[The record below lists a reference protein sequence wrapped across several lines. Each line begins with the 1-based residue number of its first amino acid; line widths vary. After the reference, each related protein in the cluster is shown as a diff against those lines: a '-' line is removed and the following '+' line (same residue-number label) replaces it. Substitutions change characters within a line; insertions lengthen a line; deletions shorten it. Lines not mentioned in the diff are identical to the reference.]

1 MICRLSITALCAL
14 ALAACGESDI
24 PEPAVEH
31 GGPIALSGYVAG
43 GSRAT
48 VSSTEFTKA
57 GSAFKVWATMHSV
70 EGGSD
75 VAKVFDATTV
85 TSDGK
90 DWSYDGDVQYWFP
103 LQTYNFRAIWPADV
117 EGVNFDVS
125 NGERATLTVKDFD
138 VRSGQDLLFA
148 SDRREIGVARDP
160 DDKEDVEPAVALKF
174 QHLLSRISFR
184 GRSDE
189 SYLGKGRRV
198 IVTSAAIYGV
208 AATGTWSG
216 YEGVGE
222 WTPGAPTGTAEEP
235 LYKVEFPDGLELS
248 PQGTDIFT
256 GDDVILAIPQVLTT
270 EAKMVIECHYNVADA
285 HTFTFEAA
293 FATESFQQQWGI
305 GASLRYPF
313 TVASGVFFSTPD
325 VVDWVEM
332 PVDSPDFKIE

>member
-1 MICRLSITALCAL
+1 MFYRLSVTALCAIV
-14 ALAACGESDI
+14 LAACGEADI
-24 PEPAVEH
+24 PDPVEEH
-31 GGPIALSGYVAG
+31 GGAIALSGYVAG
-43 GSRAT
+43 GSKAT
-48 VSSTEFTKA
+48 VSSTEFAQA

-85 TSDGK
+85 TSDGEN
-90 DWSYDGDVQYWFP
+90 WSYEGDVQYWFP
-103 LQTYNFRAIWPADV
+103 LQTYNFRAIWPAAV
-117 EGVNFDVS
+117 EGVTFEAAD
-125 NGERATLTVKDFD
+125 GERAALTVKDFD
-138 VRSGQDLLFA
+138 VRSGIDLMFA
-148 SDRREIGVARDP
+148 SDRREIGVARNP
-160 DDKEDVEPAVALKF
+160 DDDEDKEPAVALKF

-208 AATGTWSG
+208 AATGTWNG
-216 YEGVGE
+216 YEGVGH
-222 WTPGAPTGTAEEP
+222 WTAGNPTGTADEP
-235 LYKVEFPDGLELS
+235 LYKVEFPNGLELS

-256 GDDVILAIPQVLTT
+256 GNDAILAIPQVLTT
-270 EAKMVIECHYNVADA
+270 EAKVVIECHYNVSNAQN
-285 HTFTFEAA
+285 FTFEAS
-293 FATESFQQQWGI
+293 FATESFQPQWGT